1 MEISDCMKKKVF
13 SAKQDMSIIDAAL
26 LMVHHHIGSLPIIDN
41 ESKYIGLVRMRDI
54 ITLAMPDFVSFIQN
68 VDFVHDFGAIE
79 ENQPDQ
85 DELAKP
91 VTQIMI
97 EPICVEDTSG
107 LLRAISLLQE
117 YKLNDLPVVDSNM
130 HLVGIASHVDIG
142 VTIISNWN
150 LTVS

>member
-1 MEISDCMKKKVF
+1 MEIRDCMKKQVF
-13 SAKQDMSIIDAAL
+13 SAKQDISIFDAAL
-26 LMVHHHIGSLPIIDN
+26 IMVHHHIGSLPIIDN

-79 ENQPDQ
+79 ENQPDH
-85 DELAKP
+85 DELSKP
-91 VTQIMI
+91 VTEIMI

-142 VTIISNWN
+142 VTIISKWK